1 MPLIEVETSSSG
13 TPDVM
18 QHRVKFDFEIEF
30 TNGGRIQGQDFRL
43 DIAGSE
49 IADAELIDYIV
60 RDLQL
65 LMVGP
70 ARILNKQIIVEAHKR
85 KAIDSEPARRVH
97 VDLSHV
103 IEDGLVTYPGLPA
116 ARICDYLSRE
126 RSREIYTPGTE
137 FQIANIE
144 MVANTGT
151 YLDCPF
157 HRYEHGHDLSQIEPE
172 SFADLEG
179 IVVRA
184 DHRDVRAIDASWFHD
199 KEIRGR
205 AVLVHTGW
213 DAYWTAPAYAQQ
225 HPHLTEDAA
234 VYLRD
239 CGVRLVGIDSMNI
252 DDTRGDSAGNGVR
265 SKARPVHSILLGAD
279 ILIVEHL
286 CNLGAVPD
294 EGFRFSAIPPKVR
307 GVGTFPVRALATLR

>member
-1 MPLIEVETSSSG
+1 MSEP
-13 TPDVM
+13 
-18 QHRVKFDFEIEF
+18 QHRVCFDFELEF
-30 TNGGRIQGQDFRL
+30 TNGGGLKGHDFRL
-43 DIAGSE
+43 DIDGDDIS
-49 IADAELIDYIV
+49 DAELIDYIV
-60 RDLQL
+60 RDLRL

-70 ARILNKQIIVEAHKR
+70 SRILNKRIIVEAHKR
-85 KAIDSEPARRVH
+85 KPEGSTMKPGH

-126 RSREIYTPGTE
+126 RSREIYAPGTE
-137 FQIANIE
+137 FQIASIE

-157 HRYEHGHDLSQIEPE
+157 HRYAHGKDLSEV
-172 SFADLEG
+172 ALAALTDLDG
-179 IVVRA
+179 IVIRA
-184 DHRDVRAIDASWFHD
+184 DHRSVRAIDASHFRD
-199 KEIRGR
+199 KELRGR

-213 DAYWTAPAYAQQ
+213 DVHWTSPAYAVD
-225 HPHLTEDAA
+225 HPFLTEDAA
-234 VYLRD
+234 EYLRD

-252 DDTRGDSAGNGVR
+252 DDTRG
-265 SKARPVHSILLGAD
+265 KARPVHSVLLGSD

-286 CNLGAVPD
+286 CNLSALPD
-294 EGFRFSAIPPKVR
+294 EGFSFSAIPPKMR